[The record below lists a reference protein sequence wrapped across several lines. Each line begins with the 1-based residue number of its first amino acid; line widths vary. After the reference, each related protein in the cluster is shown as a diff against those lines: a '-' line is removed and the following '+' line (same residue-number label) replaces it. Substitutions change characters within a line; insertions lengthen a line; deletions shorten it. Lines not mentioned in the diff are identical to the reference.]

1 MRIAKTIG
9 GSILLLLLLLA
20 AFEARAVVLWS
31 SYDSITVHENGPGTD
46 LLGGAL
52 KRGDDANDT
61 LYFKFRVEPIS
72 DETTEPYFAA
82 LELLE
87 DDTERLGVGNA
98 LEAWAYSVF
107 FPGAQSSGVPPAG
120 YLDLHSAHPD
130 ANALAHQAKYQCPR
144 RGEPAVIVFKIQYI
158 PHSDA
163 MVTVWLNP
171 DLGPGGNE
179 INQPDALTTRFH
191 AKATFDELRLR
202 HGGKGGGW
210 TFSDVEIATT
220 FNDFVDSSSDRPGTG
235 GANLL
240 ESEGSL
246 QFQSWLR
253 NQGLSQLPVRA
264 LQQTKDGYLW
274 IAGASEIE
282 RFDGLK
288 FVPLNVRVAGTNY
301 SKPTIF
307 ADSQGALWFAAPGGL
322 QRVQKSRLTT
332 LTTDEGLPSSRI
344 MALNEDA
351 QQNIWIGTAAGL
363 VIWNK
368 GRVLPLSGAESIRGR
383 SITAI
388 AKDHQGTIWLVV
400 DEKEIFK
407 FSQGRLVRAATGYS
421 KEWMTNIRGLLLDQ
435 ADRLWLSMGD
445 GAIVCQDNEG
455 WHRYRLTKRI
465 SGSRVNALAEEPD
478 GTIWAGTTGGLFLFS
493 KGKFSAV
500 PASSR
505 LAGNSVESL
514 FV

>member
-1 MRIAKTIG
+1 MFLASNSEIILSSAEQFFAIIRLSPAMRIAKTIG

-368 GRVLPLSGAESIRGR
+368 G
-383 SITAI
+383 
-388 AKDHQGTIWLVV
+388 
-400 DEKEIFK
+400 
-407 FSQGRLVRAATGYS
+407 
-421 KEWMTNIRGLLLDQ
+421 
-435 ADRLWLSMGD
+435 
-445 GAIVCQDNEG
+445 
-455 WHRYRLTKRI
+455 
-465 SGSRVNALAEEPD
+465 
-478 GTIWAGTTGGLFLFS
+478 
-493 KGKFSAV
+493 
-500 PASSR
+500 
-505 LAGNSVESL
+505 
-514 FV
+514 